1 MQCGSLSKLIIY
13 DDSQTGTTPPLTWL
27 TTTTTTA
34 TTTDDSTTFF
44 RMIRESK
51 GTTILLVLVG
61 LPGSGKSHFS
71 SKLCAQDKKWTR
83 VCQDILK
90 SREKCKTAAYDAL
103 SRGQSVVI
111 DRTNVTAEQ
120 RSVWIDIAKKHNVPC
135 FCLSLRSDA
144 KCEISHLTSRCV
156 SRVSH
161 EGNLNGKLKEKQI
174 KSVLSRMAKNYV
186 KPSLS
191 EGFVSVF
198 SCVRDEDADVALSNM
213 TAT

>member
-1 MQCGSLSKLIIY
+1 MTRR
-13 DDSQTGTTPPLTWL
+13 TGTTAPLTWL
-27 TTTTTTA
+27 TTTTTT
-34 TTTDDSTTFF
+34 TTTSDSTTFF

-51 GTTILLVLVG
+51 GNILLVLVG

-90 SREKCKTAAYDAL
+90 SREKCKTAVYDAL

-120 RSVWIDIAKKHNVPC
+120 RSVWIDIAKTHNVPC

-156 SRVSH
+156 SRDSH
-161 EGNLNGKLKEKQI
+161 EGNFNGKLKEKQI
-174 KSVLSRMAKNYV
+174 KSVLSRMAKNYA
-186 KPSLS
+186 KPASS
-191 EGFVSVF
+191 EGFDSVF
-198 SCVRDEDADVALSNM
+198 SCVTDDDADSALTNIAAS
-213 TAT
+213 

>member
-1 MQCGSLSKLIIY
+1 MTRR
-13 DDSQTGTTPPLTWL
+13 TGTTAPLTWL
-27 TTTTTTA
+27 TTTTTT
-34 TTTDDSTTFF
+34 TTTSDSTTFF

-51 GTTILLVLVG
+51 GNILLVLVG

-90 SREKCKTAAYDAL
+90 SREKCKTAVYDAL

-156 SRVSH
+156 NRDSH
-161 EGNLNGKLKEKQI
+161 EGNFNGTLKEKQI
-174 KSVLSRMAKNYV
+174 KSVLSRMAKNYA
-186 KPSLS
+186 KPASS
-191 EGFVSVF
+191 EGFDSVF
-198 SCVRDEDADVALSNM
+198 RCVTDDDADSALTNIVAS
-213 TAT
+213 